1 MEVHLEVLL
10 ELIFCTQPPNFG
22 VEAHIEAP
30 TGVALNRPPFCLLLQ
45 IPPPTLHFP
54 FKRGTHHFLSFFPT
68 QPPIISLPCGVTVA
82 SAVVRCLQASPP
94 PSPLFPPLPLR
105 PPSALPSARHP
116 LPCIRGCTGSGR
128 KCWRAGCGGHG
139 GPRPSLFRRSLPRG
153 VLPWLTPAATDH
165 CAYAAVRI

>member
-1 MEVHLEVLL
+1 MSLHFVCPSKFP
-10 ELIFCTQPPNFG
+10 IQASIPRGPPNTPSNVG
-22 VEAHIEAP
+22 P
-30 TGVALNRPPFCLLLQ
+30 TIF
-45 IPPPTLHFP
+45 
-54 FKRGTHHFLSFFPT
+54 FLFPT
-68 QPPIISLPCGVTVA
+68 QPPIVSLPRGGTVT